1 MAILKNFFILEKI
14 LGQIMIDKKT
24 ITSIAIG
31 GFDGMHMAHQT
42 LFSNLTKNGAIVVIE
57 TGYANLTPKTAREE
71 FTPYPIYY
79 YALQSIKHFDA
90 QAFIS
95 LLKEEFPNIRKIV
108 VGFDFCFGE
117 NRKYSIADL
126 KQLFN
131 GEVVVINEVS
141 INDIA
146 VHSRIIREYIKDGDV
161 NTANTL
167 LGRKYKIKGYQI
179 KGQGLGSKEFVPT
192 INLKIEEYLLPSEG
206 VYATKTLIDGISYF
220 SITFLGHRVT
230 TDGSYAVET
239 HILNQNIADHKKEI
253 EIKFFTKIRGNQKF
267 ESFEAL
273 KKQIDLDILLV
284 ENYFNI
290 TNN

>member
-1 MAILKNFFILEKI
+1 
-14 LGQIMIDKKT
+14 MIDKKT

-71 FTPYPIYY
+71 FTSFPVYY
-79 YALQSIKHFDA
+79 YDLQSIKHFDA
-90 QAFIS
+90 QTFIA
-95 LLKEEFPNIRKIV
+95 LLKEEFPHIRKIV

-117 NRKYSIADL
+117 NRKYSINDL
-126 KQLFN
+126 KSLFS

-146 VHSRIIREYIKDGDV
+146 VHSRIIREFIKEGEI

-192 INLKIEEYLLPSEG
+192 INLKVENYLLPNEG
-206 VYATKTLIDGISYF
+206 VYATKTLLDGNSYF
-220 SITFLGHRVT
+220 SITFLGHRVS

-239 HILNQNIADHKKEI
+239 HILNQTIHEHKKDV
-253 EIKFFTKIRGNQKF
+253 EIKFFKKIRGNQKF
-267 ESFEAL
+267 DSFEAL

-284 ENYFNI
+284 QNYFNI

>member
-1 MAILKNFFILEKI
+1 
-14 LGQIMIDKKT
+14 MIDKKT

-71 FTPYPIYY
+71 FSSFPVYY
-79 YALQSIKHFDA
+79 YDLQSIKHFDA
-90 QAFIS
+90 QTFIA
-95 LLKEEFPNIRKIV
+95 LLKEEFPHIRKIV

-117 NRKYSIADL
+117 NRKYSINDL
-126 KQLFN
+126 KSLFS

-146 VHSRIIREYIKDGDV
+146 VHSRVIREFITEGDI

-192 INLKIEEYLLPSEG
+192 INLKVENYLLPNEG
-206 VYATKTLIDGISYF
+206 VYATKTLLNGNSYF
-220 SITFLGHRVT
+220 SITFLGHRVS

-239 HILNQNIADHKKEI
+239 HILNQTIQEHKKDV
-253 EIKFFTKIRGNQKF
+253 EIKFFKKIRGNQKF
-267 ESFEAL
+267 DSFEAL

-284 ENYFNI
+284 QNYFNI